1 MTVCILYTWIVGGY
15 NCIGVILMSE
25 RRIATVVEE
34 IHYWK
39 EHKLLPDVYCDFLL
53 ALYTNGEGT
62 GEEEIIRE
70 NKINIVSAIQV
81 TLLSILLPFAFLVIY
96 FTEFPV
102 ILQVSTLLLFVAFS
116 YWMTRVY
123 SQKISIYYH
132 LSIVIFLLLL
142 LLMSVY
148 ISTLLTAN
156 QWLLQFVII
165 SNVVSWYFYSRQH
178 DIKYLK
184 NVSIFGIVFVILYIV
199 L

>member
-1 MTVCILYTWIVGGY
+1 
-15 NCIGVILMSE
+15 MSE

-39 EHKLLPDVYCDFLL
+39 EHNLLPDVYCDFLL

-62 GEEEIIRE
+62 GEEEITRK

-81 TLLSILLPFAFLVIY
+81 TLLSLLLPFAFLVIY

-102 ILQVSTLLLFVAFS
+102 LLQVSTLLLFAAFS
-116 YWMTRVY
+116 YRMTRVY
-123 SQKISIYYH
+123 SQKFSIYYH
-132 LSIVIFLLLL
+132 LSIVTFLLLL

-148 ISTLLTAN
+148 ISTLFTAN

-165 SNVVSWYFYSRQH
+165 LNVVSWYFFSWQH

-184 NVSIFGIVFVILYIV
+184 IVSIFGIAFVILYIV
-199 L
+199 LQKFHILSL

>member
-1 MTVCILYTWIVGGY
+1 
-15 NCIGVILMSE
+15 MSE

-53 ALYTNGEGT
+53 ALYTNGEAT
-62 GEEEIIRE
+62 GKEDITRE
-70 NKINIVSAIQV
+70 NNINIISAIQV
-81 TLLSILLPFAFLVIY
+81 TLLSLLLPFAFLVFY
-96 FTEFPV
+96 FTEYPI

-123 SQKISIYYH
+123 SQKSSIYYH

-156 QWLLQFVII
+156 QWLLQLVII
-165 SNVVSWYFYSRQH
+165 LNVVSWYFFSRH
-178 DIKYLK
+178 HNIKYLK

-199 L
+199 FQKFHVLSL